1 MEPCLLSLHGR
12 LGHHLLEA
20 AVDAVRGGQFPGWQ
34 VAYERIGVEMVRG
47 RVQPVTSWLDS
58 GTVWLD
64 SGMPGEA
71 LTPSMAETP
80 GCVWVIVLEEG
91 LTGRREVVKV
101 LLVGGNEENPV
112 WERIRSDT
120 SVPVQARQP
129 AGGTRRKRHR
139 FARKKNKR
147 SMR

>member
-20 AVDAVRGGQFPGWQ
+20 AVDAVRGGRFPGWQ
-34 VAYERIGVEMVRG
+34 VAYERIGVEMARG
-47 RVQPVTSWLDS
+47 QVQPVTI
-58 GTVWLD
+58 WLD
-64 SGMPGEA
+64 SGMTGEA

-80 GCVWVIVLEEG
+80 GRVWVIVLEEG

-112 WERIRSDT
+112 WERIRADA
-120 SVPVQARQP
+120 SVPVQAGQS
-129 AGGTRRKRHR
+129 AGGMRRKRI
-139 FARKKNKR
+139 RKR
-147 SMR
+147 LR